1 MLCRNKKWGGLM
13 VFTKK
18 YLITRRIKE
27 LESTKVE
34 ITSLESRSRINSIK
48 TKVDHFLGLSTTQN
62 KF

>member
-1 MLCRNKKWGGLM
+1 M